1 MWNKSS
7 TIIFIVF
14 TIAVSTS
21 FAQEISESEKANQ
34 FFEAK
39 FMEQVNRDPMTQGY
53 LGIKKDQDKW
63 SDLSDAYAQ
72 ETLAIAKK
80 NLRELQDTIDYAALD
95 AATKVS
101 YDLFVKNCEQ
111 EIADF
116 AYRFHN
122 YPVNQMF
129 GLQSRLPSFL
139 INFHPISN
147 KVDAEAYISRLRKV
161 KALFTQLVANLK
173 TREKMGIVPPKF
185 VFAYVIDDSQN
196 IINST
201 TILDDFR
208 KKVQAVAGLDNE
220 GLIAEAQKAMDT
232 SVKPGYQLLV
242 DYMRELQK
250 KADTRAGVWKF
261 PNGGNFYYHA
271 LQKTTTTNLTA
282 EEIFAIG
289 KSEVARI
296 HGEME
301 QIMKKVGF
309 KGTLQEFFEF
319 MRSEKKFFYTN
330 DDAGREKYLKEAR
343 GIIDTMKGKLD
354 ELFISKPQADLIV
367 KRVEEFREKS
377 AGKAF
382 YNRPAADGSRP
393 GIYYVNLYNMADM
406 PVYQMEALAYH
417 EGVPGHHMQ
426 LAIAQEMQSLPK
438 FRKFGG
444 YTAYIEGWGLYS
456 EFIPKEMGFYQD
468 PYSDFGRLAME
479 IWRACR
485 LVVDTGIHHKKWT
498 REQGIQ
504 YYMDNTP
511 NPKGDAIKMV
521 ERHIVMAGQATAY
534 KIGMIK
540 ILDLREKAK
549 KTLGDKFD
557 IREFHEV
564 VLANGAIPL
573 SVLEKYID
581 EWVASKK

>member
-129 GLQSRLPSFL
+129 GLQSRWPSFL

-220 GLIAEAQKAMDT
+220 VLIAEAQKAMDA